1 LTQTNGQA
9 LQGGGAAG
17 ENEDRI
23 LRIFASHERLMH
35 LLTAAHANDFL
46 EIGVSMSQAKLLYVV
61 VAVGQI
67 HMGELPGRLGVSL
80 STVSGAVDR
89 LVDAG
94 LLTRRE
100 DPADRRQALVGVTP
114 EGAALLD
121 RFRELNQQQLRWLLD
136 RVRPDDLAVVE
147 RAYTILVGATA
158 DIEDP
163 ITGSARLAAPTS
175 RPSRKEHA

>member
-1 LTQTNGQA
+1 LTPTNDQA
-9 LQGGGAAG
+9 PQGSGTAA

-23 LRIFASHERLMH
+23 RRIFASHERLMH
-35 LLTAAHANDFL
+35 LLSAAHANDFL
-46 EIGVSMSQAKLLYVV
+46 EIGVTMSQAKLLYVV
-61 VAVGQI
+61 VAAGQI
-67 HMGELPGRLGVSL
+67 HMAELPGRLGVSL

-100 DPADRRQALVGVTP
+100 DPADRRQALVGATV
-114 EGAALLD
+114 EGADLLD

-163 ITGSARLAAPTS
+163 IAGPARLDAPAARPT
-175 RPSRKEHA
+175 RKELA